1 MPGLKKFLQQ
11 HYVPSNA
18 NDAQLAK
25 DNLKLIKKRAKFEEA
40 DPNFTASEAQSE
52 LLKQDQE
59 KQDPENISAIKEELR
74 GSLLSIASKL
84 LSSEHT
90 RLHHLSNPEQQ
101 LWNSFQK
108 ADIYEFLTGEKD
120 CIPEFQYNWISPEA
134 PAIRWVIPTVVQP
147 PLSAPPPQPPVAAPV
162 APPVAPPAAPPQAPP
177 QQQQIAQ
184 QVQQEPIPNQQPV
197 PPVQVPA
204 EIVLPEQKVE
214 GSTQV

>member
-25 DNLKLIKKRAKFEEA
+25 DNLKLIKKRAKFKEA

-147 PLSAPPPQPPVAAPV
+147 PLPAPPPQPPVAAPV

-184 QVQQEPIPNQQPV
+184 QVQQEPLPNQQPV
-197 PPVQVPA
+197 PPVQVQA